1 MAIMRQRRLTLA
13 AVIGIVFLGTGCATL
28 RGDKQKMTISS
39 DPSGARLTVDGKAFT
54 TPAEVVLKRKETHR
68 VMVEKEGY
76 QPIAFDFTAT
86 WDGAAMTDLAVP
98 GGSALVG
105 ASVVTG
111 SDRQFNQLATIKLQ
125 KATSATT
132 QPAEMYQYH
141 GKLLPKAAYDRAMA
155 EELENKAHSLGPDS
169 N

>member
-68 VMVEKEGY
+68 MTVEKEGY

-111 SDRQFNQLATIKLQ
+111 SDRQFNQLGKIKLE
-125 KATSATT
+125 KTSEAR
-132 QPAEMYQYH
+132 PAQLEMYQYR
-141 GKLLPKAAYDRAMA
+141 GKLLTKTEYDKAIDA
-155 EELENKAHSLGPDS
+155 EQKDKSRFMGPD
-169 N
+169 NN